1 MSAASGS
8 RRQGWRRSK
17 VDRVQTV
24 AIAARSPMSGFRPLG
39 TRRRGRRYIRACSSR
54 SCLTRPRPLVRY
66 SSRRA
71 GASTSDL
78 GAVVWP
84 RVCCSRRGQMPSP
97 PQMHHLSVPQRRALE
112 LLARAPHR
120 VESVDERYFAWIL
133 ASTAPA
139 ESASFAPAGPGQNT
153 LSNRENKN
161 AVGGAE
167 RTASHGR
174 SIWRM
179 CKERR
184 VAFHRTPHLNGRQR
198 LL

>member
-1 MSAASGS
+1 M
-8 RRQGWRRSK
+8 R
-17 VDRVQTV
+17 
-24 AIAARSPMSGFRPLG
+24 
-39 TRRRGRRYIRACSSR
+39 
-54 SCLTRPRPLVRY
+54 
-66 SSRRA
+66 
-71 GASTSDL
+71 
-78 GAVVWP
+78 
-84 RVCCSRRGQMPSP
+84 CSRRGKLGATARPNWIERAEAAGDAAIMTVR
-97 PQMHHLSVPQRRALE
+97 LSAAQRRALE
-112 LLARAPHR
+112 LLARAR
-120 VESVDERYFAWIL
+120 TGVESVDERYFAWIL

-139 ESASFAPAGPGQNT
+139 ESASFAPAGPAQNT